1 MSTVRIGRVSVSM
14 RLNSETILILG
25 VIRSNFPWVPA
36 KLSRRCNELV
46 CKVSFD
52 CIFLLTKTFSST
64 Y

>member
-36 KLSRRCNELV
+36 KLSRRSNE
-46 CKVSFD
+46 
-52 CIFLLTKTFSST
+52 
-64 Y
+64 